1 MIFNHSNFS
10 IINENSLVSN
20 ITSLLGST
28 DRLNFMDFGCGI
40 ASLYKKIPNKNFI
53 LFDKNKNVLRLHD
66 KKKEHNICT
75 IYSLDELLLNEI
87 KPDIVLLNSVIQ
99 YIKKE
104 DLLEIINFFISNFP
118 RIKLIISDIPIHNR
132 FVEFLLLFV
141 TNTKDIFT
149 IYSDIF
155 TNISNKDYKD
165 LDFITYD
172 KEFFQSIEGINIEI
186 KKNFYLFKTRYSILI
201 TKD

>member
-40 ASLYKKIPNKNFI
+40 ASLYEKIPNKNFI
-53 LFDKNKNVLRLHD
+53 LFDKNKDVLRLHD
-66 KKKEHNICT
+66 NKKEHNICT
-75 IYSLDELLLNEI
+75 IHSLDELLLNEI

-104 DLLEIINFFISNFP
+104 NLLEIINFFISNFP
-118 RIKLIISDIPIHNR
+118 HIKLIISDIPVHNR

-172 KEFFQSIEGINIEI
+172 KEFFQSIEGTNIEI

>member
-1 MIFNHSNFS
+1 M
-10 IINENSLVSN
+10 
-20 ITSLLGST
+20 
-28 DRLNFMDFGCGI
+28 
-40 ASLYKKIPNKNFI
+40 K
-53 LFDKNKNVLRLHD
+53 LHD
-66 KKKEHNICT
+66 KKKEHNTCI
-75 IYSLDELLLNEI
+75 IHSLDELLLNEI

-118 RIKLIISDIPIHNR
+118 HIKLIISDIPVHNR
-132 FVEFLLLFV
+132 FVEFLLLFI

-165 LDFITYD
+165 LYFTTYD
-172 KEFFQSIEGINIEI
+172 KEFFRSIEGTNIEI